1 MQGAEG
7 EEEMKKFLAVF
18 VLIMLCAFSAFSK
31 QVTADGFGST
41 ARLAE
46 QDALRNAVESAMGT
60 VVDSHTLSEEH
71 LLIEDRVLTHSRGYI
86 TDYKVQ
92 ENKKIRDGWQVRI
105 LADVDTEA
113 DSKLMN
119 DLVKLGIVDLS
130 LRNPRIGVLVFE
142 ENWTDDSIPAETAMV
157 KSFIDNGFD
166 QVLNTDDFVMYRRDA
181 WRYDIAKLRML
192 AAKMNADILVVG
204 KAVHNFNGDVGRF
217 INDRHKKTGM
227 LSCRAEVDVRMYSAK
242 TGRIIASESKIGN
255 GVDISKKIAI
265 RTAVNN
271 AASQAASVLADK
283 LIAEGA
289 GNRQY
294 ISLTAQVADFHK
306 LEVLRKALEQI
317 EQVKFVEL
325 RNYEK
330 GEGLFQIRYASSPE
344 QLFERL
350 QRKAE
355 CRVILKS
362 VGYDGLV
369 IKAY

>member
-1 MQGAEG
+1 
-7 EEEMKKFLAVF
+7 MKKFLAVF
-18 VLIMLCAFSAFSK
+18 VLAMFCAFSAFAK

-41 ARLAE
+41 VRSAE

-92 ENKKIRDGWQVRI
+92 ENKKIRDGWRVRI
-105 LADVDTEA
+105 LADVDIKA
-113 DSKLMN
+113 DSKLMS
-119 DLVKLGIVDLS
+119 DLVKLGIIDLS
-130 LRNPRIGVLVFE
+130 LRNPRIGVLMFE
-142 ENWTDDSIPAETAMV
+142 EAWTDDGIPAETAMV
-157 KSFIDNGFD
+157 KSFIDNGFE
-166 QVLNTDDFVMYRRDA
+166 QVVNTDDFAMYRRDA

-204 KAVHNFNGDVGRF
+204 KAAHNFNGDVGRF
-217 INDRHKKTGM
+217 INDRYKKTGM

-330 GEGLFQIRYASSPE
+330 GEGLFQIRYAGSPE

-355 CRVILKS
+355 CRVMLKS

-369 IKAY
+369 IKAF

>member
-18 VLIMLCAFSAFSK
+18 VLIMLCAFSAFAK
-31 QVTADGFGST
+31 QVTVEGVGST
-41 ARLAE
+41 VRSAE

-227 LSCRAEVDVRMYSAK
+227 LSCRAGVRYRM
-242 TGRIIASESKIGN
+242 I
-255 GVDISKKIAI
+255 V
-265 RTAVNN
+265 
-271 AASQAASVLADK
+271 
-283 LIAEGA
+283 
-289 GNRQY
+289 
-294 ISLTAQVADFHK
+294 
-306 LEVLRKALEQI
+306 
-317 EQVKFVEL
+317 
-325 RNYEK
+325 
-330 GEGLFQIRYASSPE
+330 GL
-344 QLFERL
+344 
-350 QRKAE
+350 
-355 CRVILKS
+355 
-362 VGYDGLV
+362 
-369 IKAY
+369 